1 MNYLFFSFKDGHRLI
16 LYTIF
21 ILLLN
26 SYPGDRVERVENN
39 MKPQALL
46 STRTLTGWTLKEK
59 EGLDF

>member
-1 MNYLFFSFKDGHRLI
+1 MNYLFFSFKDGHWLI